1 MVELASEHLTGENYS
16 NKKLLKKAGE
26 KALTIAGEYFVWKK
40 FRAYANICFYR
51 KYDSNNIPED
61 IIDNGSCPFRATEIF
76 RKAALKAVEYKE
88 EAPNKMYL
96 NRFIGQLKRNGRP
109 RNLRFT

>member
-1 MVELASEHLTGENYS
+1 
-16 NKKLLKKAGE
+16 
-26 KALTIAGEYFVWKK
+26 
-40 FRAYANICFYR
+40 
-51 KYDSNNIPED
+51 NNIPED

-96 NRFIGQLKRNGRP
+96 NRFIDSLKEMGDQET
-109 RNLRFT
+109 LDLLK